1 MKWSGARIVTTSE
14 KDALMEEMISMQ
26 LGQYTL
32 THRLARGGM
41 SEVYLARKQG
51 SEETYA
57 LKLVMQQNEEYY
69 QRFQREANALNRLAH
84 PHILPILD
92 YGEQDGMAYYVTP
105 YIERGSL
112 KKVIADGPLDMEE
125 AATILAQVGDA
136 LHFMHE
142 AGLVHRDIKS
152 ANILLDQDGKAWLAD
167 FGLAIEVGA
176 GSDLTKTT
184 CLIGTPSYM
193 APELMER
200 PASVSSD
207 IYALGV
213 VLYEMLTGHLPFTG
227 HTALEICWKHSYLPP
242 PLPSMFNRQISRAI
256 EEVILRALEKEPRE
270 RFATVRE
277 MVEAYQQSLSSPG
290 AVTVLDMMSLAD
302 ERSIDITLKPVRS
315 LRLPSLDAPRR
326 RPLAVAMLMLAL
338 LFALGSFGLAI
349 ELESHTSASI
359 NNNVQMLIHPTQ
371 PAARSTPSPATPS
384 APAAGARSSAPPQ
397 NSDQDTGKN
406 KPPHKHHKGK
416 D

>member
-1 MKWSGARIVTTSE
+1 
-14 KDALMEEMISMQ
+14 MEEFTSMQ

-41 SEVYLARKQG
+41 SEVYLARKQE

-69 QRFQREANALNRLAH
+69 RRFQREANALNRLIH

-112 KKVIADGPLDMEE
+112 KTVIADGPLGVEE
-125 AATILAQVGDA
+125 SATILAQVGKA
-136 LHFMHE
+136 LHFIHE

-152 ANILLDQDGKAWLAD
+152 ANILLDQEGQAWLAD
-167 FGLAIEVGA
+167 FGLAIEVGV
-176 GSDLTKTT
+176 GSDLTNTM

-193 APELMER
+193 APELLER

-213 VLYEMLTGHLPFTG
+213 VLYEMLTGHPPFAG
-227 HTALEICWKHSYLPP
+227 RTALEICWKHSYLPP
-242 PLPSMFNRQISRAI
+242 PLPSMSNPLIPRSI
-256 EEVILRALEKEPRE
+256 EEVMLRALAKDPQE

-277 MVEAYQQSLSSPG
+277 MIKAYQQALSCPG
-290 AVTVLDMMSLAD
+290 AVTVLDMMNLAD
-302 ERSIDITLKPVRS
+302 EQSIDITLKPVRS
-315 LRLPSLDAPRR
+315 LRFPSLDAPHR
-326 RPLAVAMLMLAL
+326 RPLAVAMLLLAL

-349 ELESHTSASI
+349 EIQSRASASI
-359 NNNVQMLIHPTQ
+359 NNNAQMLIHPVQSVNTPAPALATPSVPAAGAMSKQ
-371 PAARSTPSPATPS
+371 PAARSS
-384 APAAGARSSAPPQ
+384 APAQ
-397 NSDQDTGKN
+397 EQDTGDK
-406 KPPHKHHKGK
+406 KPPRKHRHKQ
-416 D
+416 DD